1 MLREKI
7 RCDVTKS
14 GGTMASK
21 KQAALNRIQDA
32 GEIVLQIAS
41 GFTNGFV
48 SRDLLPLAKER
59 DKRFTLELVQ
69 SAAVRLAA
77 TGKLTRL
84 GRGRYLPVPHG
95 QAEVQVQEPDAP
107 LDADEQILNQ
117 ALASILELTKYIHRL
132 KHRNRNLIA
141 VLSQYAGPVSVPRTK
156 GKNP

>member
-1 MLREKI
+1 M
-7 RCDVTKS
+7 
-14 GGTMASK
+14 
-21 KQAALNRIQDA
+21 
-32 GEIVLQIAS
+32 
-41 GFTNGFV
+41 
-48 SRDLLPLAKER
+48 PER
-59 DKRFTLELVQ
+59 SFSLELVQ